1 MDYHIHESSDNKK
14 RPLDEEFEEQQLEDR
29 VKRNKSPQLPDTP
42 DIKDMQLLLDNSYHR
57 GREHGDS
64 SIVSQLGGELIVSCL
79 LRLSRSDYGAVASLN
94 RMFRSLIRSGELYQL
109 RRKMDIVEHWVY
121 FSCSVLEWEAYDP
134 YRGRWIT
141 VPKMPP
147 TESFMCSDKESLAV
161 GTELLVFGKEVNS
174 HIILRYSILTNSWS
188 RGVVMNSPRC
198 LFGSASLGEKAIVA
212 GGTNAQGDIL
222 NSAELYNSQTQTWE
236 TLPSMNQARKMCSGV
251 FMDEKFYVIGGM
263 ASNTKVLT
271 CGEEYDLKRGSWSV
285 IPNMSDGLN
294 GANGAPPLVAVVNN
308 ELYAAHYA
316 DKELRKYDK
325 VKHTWVRLGS
335 LPESS
340 VSMNG
345 WGLAFRAC
353 GERLIVIG
361 GRRGSLG
368 GMIELNSWI
377 PNRGPPEWNMIASK
391 HSGNFVYNCAMLLN
405 MGESLLAFRRPR
417 EEPRLGGEPPVQALQ
432 LLNCVRHQLT
442 SIESYHNYYPYHST
456 SNIANSAVVQDS
468 QSSSGQQICNK
479 KQLKH
484 RMRTTT
490 AHFNLHYTW
499 QYCSFQFSH
508 LKPHELVRQQ
518 KSSRAILTL
527 ECLNDSVVPWVGKVL
542 QQVLEWPFA
551 TLLPFASSFS
561 LASSVGAKLRGVADL
576 IGRQAVVL
584 EDGVLVDASRVLD
597 VLPPPDLHVVEEDEL
612 DDEEGGGGREVLG
625 LAGVVPLR
633 RVDDADLGED
643 LRQQHPRYPQH
654 GPAPVHE
661 LRLHVPP
668 EVLGVLRQPQRV
680 ESIVGRRSEAREPF
694 AFLGFHLEGPVG

>member
-236 TLPSMNQARKMCSGV
+236 TLPCMNQARKMCSGV

-391 HSGNFVYNCAMLLN
+391 HSGNFVYNCQIFREIMTCYYNPTRERFIFVKYSRSKTTDIDRLSCTDMSLVAFFLPSFASHESIQGIKKFSIRSKGCLFYSLN
-405 MGESLLAFRRPR
+405 LIRICSSCKIHDFCTWPHKHERSKTIL
-417 EEPRLGGEPPVQALQ
+417 
-432 LLNCVRHQLT
+432 HQ
-442 SIESYHNYYPYHST
+442 
-456 SNIANSAVVQDS
+456 
-468 QSSSGQQICNK
+468 
-479 KQLKH
+479 
-484 RMRTTT
+484 RT
-490 AHFNLHYTW
+490 
-499 QYCSFQFSH
+499 
-508 LKPHELVRQQ
+508 KRQQ

-561 LASSVGAKLRGVADL
+561 LASSVGAKLRGVTDL

-694 AFLGFHLEGPVG
+694 ALLGFHLEGPVG